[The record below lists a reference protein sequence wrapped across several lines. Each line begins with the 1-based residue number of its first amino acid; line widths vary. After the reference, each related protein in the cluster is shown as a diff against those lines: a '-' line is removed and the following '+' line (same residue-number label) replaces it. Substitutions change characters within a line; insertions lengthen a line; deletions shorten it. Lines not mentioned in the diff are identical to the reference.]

1 MAGDGETDLRRRLRQ
16 LTVPLFFELALVMLV
31 GFVDVL
37 MLSQSGGAAGGD
49 RAVAAVG
56 FVNQLM
62 GLVFLV
68 YQFVSQG
75 LSVVCA
81 QYHGAGLRRRF
92 VQIVGVALG
101 VNTVVGLG
109 LSAGLLWRPE
119 TLLSALGLQA
129 ELTGPAAEYLRITG
143 ALSFCQA
150 IAFAFSASLRSVGKV
165 RRVMC
170 VTIGANLL
178 NALGNWL
185 LIFGHC
191 GLPEMGVAGAAWA
204 TAGSRAVAMLA
215 LAVIHF
221 KTHVPRF
228 PLAWFRPFPWRELR
242 NMLAIGLPALGEQGS
257 YCLSQLVI
265 SCFINQIGTEALTAR
280 TYAANCIMFVWLFCM
295 SIVQGGDILVGHLV
309 GSSRYRPAYIM
320 GNYFLGRSMAV
331 TLVCSVALALCGPW
345 IFSKLTA
352 NAQIV
357 RTGVIILWIDCALE
371 IGRVRN
377 IFACGTLRAAG
388 DAVYP
393 CVVGVLSQWI
403 VAVGVAWVFAFPCGW
418 GLIGAWVAF
427 MLDENLR
434 GIVLMRRWHARVWF
448 GRSLV

>member
-1 MAGDGETDLRRRLRQ
+1 
-16 LTVPLFFELALVMLV
+16 MLV

-37 MLSQSGGAAGGD
+37 MLSQSGSVDGGD

-56 FVNQLM
+56 FVNQLV

-81 QYHGAGLRRRF
+81 QYHGAGLRQRF
-92 VQIVGVALG
+92 VQVVGVALG
-101 VNTVVGLG
+101 VNTFVGFAVSAALWLYPGALLG
-109 LSAGLLWRPE
+109 
-119 TLLSALGLQA
+119 ALGLKD
-129 ELTGPAAEYLRITG
+129 ELMGPAVDYLRITG
-143 ALSFCQA
+143 SLSFCQS
-150 IAFAFSASLRSVGKV
+150 IAFTFGASLRSVGKV
-165 RRVMC
+165 HRVMA
-170 VTIGANLL
+170 VTAGANIL
-178 NALGNWL
+178 NAIGNWL

-191 GLPEMGVAGAAWA
+191 GLPEMGVVGAAWA
-204 TAGSRAVAMLA
+204 TAGSRAVAMVA
-215 LAVIHF
+215 LGVIHF
-221 KTHVPRF
+221 KTHIPRF
-228 PLAWFRPFPWRELR
+228 PPEWFRPFPLHELR
-242 NMLAIGLPALGEQGS
+242 NLMAIGLPSFGEQGS

-265 SCFINQIGTEALTAR
+265 SCFINQISVEALTTR
-280 TYAANCIMFVWLFCM
+280 TYAVNCIMFVWLFCM

-309 GSSRYRPAYIM
+309 GRSRYHPAYLM
-320 GNYFLGRSMAV
+320 GNYFLGWSMAV
-331 TLVCSVALALCGPW
+331 TLACSVALALCGPW
-345 IFSKLTA
+345 IFSMLTS
-352 NAQIV
+352 NAQII
-357 RTGVIILWIDCALE
+357 RTGIIILWIDCALE

-377 IFACGTLRAAG
+377 IFACGTLRSAG

-393 CVVGVLSQWI
+393 CVVGVLFQWI

-434 GIVLMRRWHARVWF
+434 GIVLMRRWHARAWT